1 MSIEDK
7 VLGKLNQKVEKEL
20 EKALNKEES
29 IEGYTRR
36 TMHGKLAKK
45 LAIKQIKK
53 ETGSKPTEEV
63 TDSDLHNKVVGG
75 LVGSKNHKKLEKA
88 HNLMFISGILV
99 FVLGVLAIILNN
111 FPLLVVF
118 TLLGVILGLTLTLTG
133 LKLNKG
139 EKIERTPEEKELLHY
154 NRVLEYK
161 DNGKYYRN
169 YELLGLPTLQKYKD
183 ENKLKPIKFN
193 ELEGK
198 EVAPTLTSLEIQK
211 FKEANKLE
219 QPKSN
224 EEKEVENVGETKVE
238 EVEVEETKVEEVENV
253 EDDSKVTEVDT
264 KEVVEYEERD
274 SETKE

>member
-1 MSIEDK
+1 
-7 VLGKLNQKVEKEL
+7 
-20 EKALNKEES
+20 KEES

-75 LVGSKNHKKLEKA
+75 LGGSKNHKKLEKA

-118 TLLGVILGLTLTLTG
+118 TLLGIMLGLALTLTG

-169 YELLGLPTLQKYKD
+169 YELLGMSTLQKYKD

-198 EVAPTLTSLEIQK
+198 EV
-211 FKEANKLE
+211 
-219 QPKSN
+219 
-224 EEKEVENVGETKVE
+224 
-238 EVEVEETKVEEVENV
+238 
-253 EDDSKVTEVDT
+253 
-264 KEVVEYEERD
+264 
-274 SETKE
+274 

>member
-118 TLLGVILGLTLTLTG
+118 TLLGIILGLTLTLTG

-139 EKIERTPEEKELLHY
+139 EKIERTPEEKELLHF

-219 QPKSN
+219 QQKSN

>member
-1 MSIEDK
+1 MGVEDK
-7 VLGKLNQKVEKEL
+7 VLDKLNQKVEKEL

-53 ETGSKPTEEV
+53 ETGSEPTEEV
-63 TDSDLHNKVVGG
+63 TDNDLHNKVVGG
-75 LVGSKNHKKLEKA
+75 LGGSKNNKKLEKA
-88 HNLMFISGILV
+88 HNLMFISGIIV

-111 FPLLVVF
+111 YPLLVVF
-118 TLLGVILGLTLTLTG
+118 TLLGIMLGLALTLTG
-133 LKLNKG
+133 LKLNKA

-198 EVAPTLTSLEIQK
+198 EVAPPLTTLEIQK
-211 FKEANKLE
+211 FKEANNLE
-219 QPKSN
+219 QLKSN
-224 EEKEVENVGETKVE
+224 EEKEVE
-238 EVEVEETKVEEVENV
+238 EVEVV
-253 EDDSKVTEVDT
+253 EDESKGTGEVTEVDT
-264 KEVVEYEERD
+264 KAEVEYAEKN